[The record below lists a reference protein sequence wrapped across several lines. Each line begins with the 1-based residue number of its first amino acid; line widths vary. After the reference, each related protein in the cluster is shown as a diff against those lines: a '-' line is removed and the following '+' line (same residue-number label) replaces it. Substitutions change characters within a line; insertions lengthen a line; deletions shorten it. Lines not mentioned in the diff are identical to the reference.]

1 MKIAGSELS
10 AELKHLTAEKAR
22 LSRFVEQAN
31 QERTEIE
38 RLRET
43 ANRELNEGQDA
54 LKIVQRSLLISVKKL
69 NIQRE
74 QDKLPTRTETRHR
87 HLKNVTT
94 KVSAEER
101 WGSLKQHGRLK
112 RQEQEVVSVV
122 KN

>member
-43 ANRELNEGQDA
+43 ARRELNEGQDT
-54 LKIVQRSLLISVKKL
+54 LKIAQSKLVDFSEEIEHSTRARQTADEDRSQAQALSIMSRQ
-69 NIQRE
+69 NY
-74 QDKLPTRTETRHR
+74 P
-87 HLKNVTT
+87 
-94 KVSAEER
+94 
-101 WGSLKQHGRLK
+101 RL
-112 RQEQEVVSVV
+112 RAPGEFEGT
-122 KN
+122 